1 MQDWDTRIETLKS
14 NIENARKRWVVPN
27 LESQKKAYD
36 EKNEKIKEETKE
48 GIKEEVK
55 VEAKEETKEDVKE
68 EVKVE
73 AKEETKEDVKEE
85 KKKSSKGRKKA
96 KEEKPDLIAIELAEL
111 EKIDEENL
119 SEEQEDRL
127 MELRRIRAQRR
138 MHQEIDEDF
147 QTEMK
152 KADEEIKSLKSELNI
167 KDKLPKGYVE

>member
-27 LESQKKAYD
+27 LEESQKKAYD
-36 EKNEKIKEETKE
+36 EKNEKI
-48 GIKEEVK
+48 
-55 VEAKEETKEDVKE
+55 
-68 EVKVE
+68 
-73 AKEETKEDVKEE
+73 KEETKEDVKEE

-152 KADEEIKSLKSELNI
+152 KADEEIKNLKSELNI

>member
-36 EKNEKIKEETKE
+36 EKNEKI
-48 GIKEEVK
+48 
-55 VEAKEETKEDVKE
+55 
-68 EVKVE
+68 
-73 AKEETKEDVKEE
+73 KEETKEDVKEE

-152 KADEEIKSLKSELNI
+152 KADEEIKNLKSELNI